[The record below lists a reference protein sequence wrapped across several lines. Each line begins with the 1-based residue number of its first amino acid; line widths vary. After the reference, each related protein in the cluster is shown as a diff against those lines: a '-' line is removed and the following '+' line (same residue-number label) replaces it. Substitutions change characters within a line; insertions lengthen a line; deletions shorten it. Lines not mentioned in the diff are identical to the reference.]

1 MECSGITQASHAC
14 DPASTPG
21 MRTHLAKSAH
31 AFWSVGDAEAA
42 AENLALAGV
51 AWAPLQNDFKIRL
64 AILEKQFG
72 LFLSAG
78 NASERLWRLWCVEVW
93 PALYVRMAMKNVL
106 CFFAKVGQKEKNML
120 GKRKSP
126 KYLLVM
132 LKSVLVELIKIE
144 RIPIPKSPPQAPKIS
159 DVSRIWMIRL
169 GVA

>member
-1 MECSGITQASHAC
+1 
-14 DPASTPG
+14 
-21 MRTHLAKSAH
+21 
-31 AFWSVGDAEAA
+31 
-42 AENLALAGV
+42 
-51 AWAPLQNDFKIRL
+51 
-64 AILEKQFG
+64 
-72 LFLSAG
+72 
-78 NASERLWRLWCVEVW
+78 
-93 PALYVRMAMKNVL
+93 
-106 CFFAKVGQKEKNML
+106 ML

>member
-1 MECSGITQASHAC
+1 
-14 DPASTPG
+14 
-21 MRTHLAKSAH
+21 MRTHLAKSAR
-31 AFWSVGDAEAA
+31 AFWSVGDAGAA
-42 AENLALAGV
+42 AENLARAGV
-51 AWAPLQNDFKIRL
+51 AWAPLRNDFKICS
-64 AILEKQFG
+64 AILDEQFW

-93 PALYVRMAMKNVL
+93 PALYFWMAMKNVWW
-106 CFFAKVGQKEKNML
+106 FFEKVGQKGKNLLEKW
-120 GKRKSP
+120 KSP

-132 LKSVLVELIKIE
+132 LKSALVKLIKIK